1 MKFKINMYT
10 QEWHTI
16 EIEAGSAEEAHDKA
30 LEDGL
35 EGKPTHVEVDLLTLE
50 EASDEQDD

>member
-1 MKFKINMYT
+1 MKYKANLYV

-16 EIEAGSAEEAHDKA
+16 EIEADSAEEAHDKA

-35 EGKPTHVEVDLLTLE
+35 DGEPTYVEVDLL
-50 EASDEQDD
+50 DINKQDGGSR

>member
-1 MKFKINMYT
+1 MRFKINMYV

-16 EIEAGSAEEAHDKA
+16 EIEADSAEEAHDKA

-35 EGKPTHVEVDLLTLE
+35 EGEPTHIKVDLLTLE
-50 EASDEQDD
+50 ESDNG

>member
-1 MKFKINMYT
+1 MQFTINMYV

-16 EIEAGSAEEAHDKA
+16 EIEADSAEEAHDKA

-35 EGKPTHVEVDLLTLE
+35 DGEPTHVEVDLLTLTE
-50 EASDEQDD
+50 SS

>member
-1 MKFKINMYT
+1 MRFKINMYV

-16 EIEAGSAEEAHDKA
+16 EIEADSAEEAHDKA

-35 EGKPTHVEVDLLTLE
+35 EGEPTHVEVDLLTLE
-50 EASDEQDD
+50 ESDNG

>member
-1 MKFKINMYT
+1 MKFTINMYV

-16 EIEAGSAEEAHDKA
+16 EIEADSAEEAHDKA

-35 EGKPTHVEVDLLTLE
+35 DGEPTHVEVDLL
-50 EASDEQDD
+50 DINKQDGGSR

>member
-1 MKFKINMYT
+1 MKYKANLCV

-16 EIEAGSAEEAHDKA
+16 EIEADSAEEAHDKA

-35 EGKPTHVEVDLLTLE
+35 DGEPTHVEVDLL
-50 EASDEQDD
+50 DINKQDGGSR

>member
-1 MKFKINMYT
+1 MKFKIDMYV

-16 EIEAGSAEEAHDKA
+16 ETEADSAEEAHDKA

-35 EGKPTHVEVDLLTLE
+35 EGEPTHVQVDLLTLKE
-50 EASDEQDD
+50 KSVE